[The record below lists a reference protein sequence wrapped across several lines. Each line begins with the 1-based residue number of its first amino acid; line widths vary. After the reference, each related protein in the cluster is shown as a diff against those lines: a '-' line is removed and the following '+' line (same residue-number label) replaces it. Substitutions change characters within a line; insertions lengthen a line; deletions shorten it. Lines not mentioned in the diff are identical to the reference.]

1 MQTQVVFKDEKG
13 TIISA
18 TLQLKKMGPKHY
30 MLLDPTRDL
39 RTLTPHNL
47 DLQYKSLIVAE
58 ESNDGSLAFIKK
70 TDLSELDQINASKY
84 NLTPLK
90 IFCGISSVFFIISVI
105 AHFSTYSKNYSS
117 PGEYLLLGLQI
128 AVISLFIISVFY
140 VLNVKEKK
148 CFDTVSRHAPKWLFV
163 PAVGLCVYA
172 LVNLGA
178 CCEFMKDTPAN
189 KDDNKKS
196 SLQKSDLYIWESPYL
211 LFSRLASGHLPA
223 FSAYTLVFL
232 CGVLEVKRRKI
243 RHQDLIPEKQEKTPP
258 KTTAKSLPPPLPVGR
273 KRGLAA
279 LACYIV
285 AVIIIV
291 SGEPILNLLIS
302 PFIIYNGYKLLVRM
316 WKRSRDNGDE
326 SSETLAGCLV
336 LPPNFFLSVYMVRT
350 VLTTLYIACHAGIY
364 SAFSR
369 QVTYI
374 GSRHGIDKLSNG
386 DNVAVWF
393 ETFTLIPLSFALL
406 PFLIFGLTELMHIFG
421 KSTTL
426 YRKQHF

>member
-58 ESNDGSLAFIKK
+58 ESNDGSLVFIKL
-70 TDLSELDQINASKY
+70 TDISEVDQINASKF

-90 IFCGISSVFFIISVI
+90 IFCGICSVFFIISVF

-163 PAVGLCVYA
+163 PAVGLCIYA
-172 LVNLGA
+172 LVNLA
-178 CCEFMKDTPAN
+178 ASCEFMKDSPVN
-189 KDDNKKS
+189 KEYNKKS
-196 SLQKSDLYIWESPYL
+196 SLQKSNLYIWESPYL
-211 LFSRLASGHLPA
+211 LFARLATGHLPA
-223 FSAYTLVFL
+223 FSSFTLVFL

-243 RHQDLIPEKQEKTPP
+243 KHQDLIPEKQEKIPP
-258 KTTAKSLPPPLPVGR
+258 KPAAKKKSAAITGR
-273 KRGLAA
+273 SEAGSGCFSRLYCRGSYYSFGRA
-279 LACYIV
+279 Y
-285 AVIIIV
+285 
-291 SGEPILNLLIS
+291 PKS
-302 PFIIYNGYKLLVRM
+302 P
-316 WKRSRDNGDE
+316 D
-326 SSETLAGCLV
+326 
-336 LPPNFFLSVYMVRT
+336 LSVHRLQWLQAVGQN
-350 VLTTLYIACHAGIY
+350 VEAQQ
-364 SAFSR
+364 R
-369 QVTYI
+369 Q
-374 GSRHGIDKLSNG
+374 R
-386 DNVAVWF
+386 
-393 ETFTLIPLSFALL
+393 
-406 PFLIFGLTELMHIFG
+406 
-421 KSTTL
+421 
-426 YRKQHF
+426 R